1 MVNYLL
7 RLGAK
12 MLLAGLASM
21 AMYCI
26 WIDTV
31 APESQRIVQLFVL
44 AQYGVYCLSI
54 LLIFHLGRPQ
64 KVVDILFPPLIA
76 LAFPVFFWNVPD
88 GLLIFSF
95 VSMLIASCVF
105 SASNAFMQRLLA
117 APYSFPKFSRTMTL
131 SLIGL
136 AIVFVTLIFFAE
148 RSDELSWLHI
158 LLWLAFLGVFVLLH
172 LGTFFYPIFILWFF
186 QERRKWKVW
195 VLFLTY
201 SAVWIAFI
209 VQTYPVNEWRMQT
222 FVDPCYHESMGF
234 DNADYQIISGR
245 VCVQPPGIEG
255 PFNISIRKTL
265 EGADATTFEQISDSS
280 YHRDSQHIFYD
291 DRALPVDRN
300 NAIVLGQFLVDNGR
314 LFKNGEMVDIEKETK
329 SFQPEDKSFSLQY
342 IDSLFTPQQGDF
354 PVHVESKDCVATH
367 YVWNSFRWGYRYSV
381 STTNGR
387 CLFSPGEDDI
397 FVEQKSIDG
406 IPGKLYQHQFD
417 MIWLS
422 ESCGGI
428 AYRVISPRDWDE
440 FFLPKLS
447 LQNRCQKK

>member
-12 MLLAGLASM
+12 ILLAGLASVT
-21 AMYCI
+21 MYCI
-26 WIDTV
+26 WVDTV

-54 LLIFHLGRPQ
+54 LLTFHLGRPQ
-64 KVVDILFPPLIA
+64 KVVDILFPPLIT
-76 LAFPVFFWNVPD
+76 LVFPVFFWNIPD

-95 VSMLIASCVF
+95 VSMLIAACVF

-117 APYSFPKFSRTMTL
+117 APYSFPRFSRALTL
-131 SLIGL
+131 SLSGL

-158 LLWLAFLGVFVLLH
+158 ILWPAFLGVLVLLY
-172 LGTFFYPIFILWFF
+172 LGMFFYPIFILWFF
-186 QERRKWKVW
+186 QEARRWRVW
-195 VLFLTY
+195 TLFLTY

-209 VQTYPVNEWRMQT
+209 VQTYPVNEWRIRT
-222 FVDPCYHESMGF
+222 FIDPCYHESMGF
-234 DNADYQIISGR
+234 DNSNYQIISGR

-265 EGADATTFEQISDSS
+265 EGADAATFEQIGDSL
-280 YHRDSQHIFYD
+280 YHRDSRHIFYD
-291 DRALPVDRN
+291 DRVLPVDRN
-300 NAIVLGQFLVDNGR
+300 NAIVSMQFLVDSGR
-314 LFKNGEMVDIEKETK
+314 VFKNGEMVDIEKETK
-329 SFQPEDKSFSLQY
+329 SFQSDDKSFSLHY
-342 IDSLFTPQQGDF
+342 INSVFRPREGDF
-354 PVHVESKDCVATH
+354 PIHTTSGNCETVRYIWDAFRFNYH
-367 YVWNSFRWGYRYSV
+367 YAVM
-381 STTNGR
+381 TTGKG
-387 CLFSPGEDDI
+387 CLFQPGENEE
-397 FVEQKSIDG
+397 FVGEKSISG
-406 IPGKLYQHQFD
+406 VPGKLYQHQFD
-417 MIWLS
+417 LIWLS

-440 FFLPKLS
+440 FFLPQLT